1 MTVPVDSLSDNH
13 ILFEWTFKQQSD
25 VDLYMNKEEFTV
37 RVLTKPA
44 PLNDKPNQYVFM
56 GRLLG
61 DGAPSPHENFLP
73 DPCEISLSEKA
84 DVATRLISLHTRFI
98 VHKQPEMPNLSV
110 GDVIYGRME
119 AGFGGDGGGYDLQIA
134 KLERVGAKFSLDGN
148 KGLQSCSALSNLNFT
163 ELVGSR
169 GEKGG
174 V

>member
-1 MTVPVDSLSDNH
+1 
-13 ILFEWTFKQQSD
+13 
-25 VDLYMNKEEFTV
+25 MNKEEFTV
-37 RVLTKPA
+37 RVLTKPV
-44 PLNDKPNQYVFM
+44 PIKDKPNQYVFM
-56 GRLLG
+56 GRLLS

-73 DPCEISLSEKA
+73 DPCEISLSEKT

-98 VHKQPEMPNLSV
+98 VHKKPEMPSLSV

-134 KLERVGAKFSLDGN
+134 RLERVGTKSSFDNS
-148 KGLQSCSALSNLNFT
+148 KEPQSCSALSSLDFT
-163 ELVGSR
+163 ELVDTY